1 MSLSGITL
9 ERYANISLKPVS
21 WLRRSLWGRGG
32 GVRGVGGFNVDEK
45 KKFLI
50 TVFPRIS
57 AHTLGHNVKQA
68 PPSNNRPPLFPNSL
82 N

>member
-21 WLRRSLWGRGG
+21 WLCRSLWGRGG
-32 GVRGVGGFNVDEK
+32 LGGRGFNVDEK

-68 PPSNNRPPLFPNSL
+68 SNNRPPLFPNFL
-82 N
+82 NQ

>member
-21 WLRRSLWGRGG
+21 WLCRSLWGRGG
-32 GVRGVGGFNVDEK
+32 GLGGRGFNVDEK

-68 PPSNNRPPLFPNSL
+68 FPSNNRPPLFPNFL

>member
-32 GVRGVGGFNVDEK
+32 GLGGRGFNVHEK

-68 PPSNNRPPLFPNSL
+68 PPSNNRPPLFPNFL

>member
-21 WLRRSLWGRGG
+21 WLCRSLWGRRGG
-32 GVRGVGGFNVDEK
+32 GLGGRGFNVDEK

-68 PPSNNRPPLFPNSL
+68 FPSNNRPPLFPNFL

>member
-32 GVRGVGGFNVDEK
+32 GVRGVGDLMLMK
-45 KKFLI
+45 KRNF
-50 TVFPRIS
+50 
-57 AHTLGHNVKQA
+57 
-68 PPSNNRPPLFPNSL
+68 
-82 N
+82 